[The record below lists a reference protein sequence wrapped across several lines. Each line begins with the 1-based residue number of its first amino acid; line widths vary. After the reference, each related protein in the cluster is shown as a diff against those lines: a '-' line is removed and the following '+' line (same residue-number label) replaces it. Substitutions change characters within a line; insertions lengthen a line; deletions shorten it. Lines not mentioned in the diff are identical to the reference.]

1 MKHRAGTMPSKAA
14 MLRLAKARGWVCD
27 MDGTLV
33 LGDRHNKELQP
44 LPRAIDFIEWIAS
57 RDLPFVLYTN
67 GTTRTPRQ
75 YAETL
80 QGIGFRLDE
89 RHLMTP
95 ASSAVDVFVRKGY
108 SRVMVVGGD
117 GLKIPLSEAGIEPV
131 APAGKAK
138 VDAVL
143 VGWFRE
149 FTVNEIEAAVY
160 AVWDGAQLYSC
171 SQSLFFASADGKTL
185 GTSRLISAAISD
197 LTGTRIHIVGKPS
210 IDAIRSAAR
219 RLQLKTTE
227 LAVMGDDPSLEI
239 VMAHRGKSLAI
250 AVHSG
255 IGGAAEVRKLPA
267 AQRPHIAVDNV
278 AELLALC
285 RTLH

>member
-1 MKHRAGTMPSKAA
+1 
-14 MLRLAKARGWVCD
+14 

-33 LGDRHNKELQP
+33 LGDRHNKGLQP
-44 LPRAIDFIEWIAS
+44 LPRAIEFIEWVKG
-57 RDLPFVLYTN
+57 RGLPFVLYTN
-67 GTTRTPRQ
+67 GTTRTPAQ

-80 QGIGFRLDE
+80 RGIGFDLGE

-95 ASSAVDVFVRKGY
+95 ASSAVDVFLRKGY
-108 SRVMVVGGD
+108 RRVMVVGGD
-117 GLKIPLSEAGIEPV
+117 GLKLPLAQAGIEPV
-131 APAGKAK
+131 APAGKPA
-138 VDAVL
+138 VEAVL

-149 FTVNEIEAAVY
+149 FTVTEIEAAVY
-160 AVWDGAQLYSC
+160 AVWSGAQLYSC

-197 LTGTRIHIVGKPS
+197 LTGARIQIVGKPAL
-210 IDAIRSAAR
+210 DAIRSAAR
-219 RLQLKTTE
+219 RLGVKTSE

-239 VMAHRGKSLAI
+239 VMAHRGKALAI

-255 IGGAAEVRKLPA
+255 IGGAAEFRKLPA

-278 AELLALC
+278 AKLLALC
-285 RTLH
+285 KKLP

>member
-1 MKHRAGTMPSKAA
+1 MPEKHAISKKSRQ
-14 MLRLAKARGWVCD
+14 RLAKARGWVCD

-33 LGDRHNKELQP
+33 LGDRHNKGLQP
-44 LPRAIDFIEWIAS
+44 LPGAIDFIEWIKA
-57 RDLPFVLYTN
+57 RGLPFVLYTN

-80 QGIGFRLDE
+80 QGIGFDLTE

-95 ASSAVDVFVRKGY
+95 ASTAVDVFVRKGY
-108 SRVMVVGGD
+108 KRVMVVGGD
-117 GLKIPLSEAGIEPV
+117 GLKIPLADAGIEPV
-131 APAGKAK
+131 APAGKPA
-138 VDAVL
+138 VEAVL

-160 AVWDGAQLYSC
+160 AVWSGAQLYSC

-197 LTGTRIHIVGKPS
+197 ITDARIHIVGKPS

-219 RLQLKTTE
+219 RLRLKTTE
-227 LAVMGDDPSLEI
+227 LAVMGDDPGLE
-239 VMAHRGKSLAI
+239 VAMAHRGKALAI

-255 IGGAAEVRKLPA
+255 IGDAHDFRKLPA

-278 AELLALC
+278 AGLLRLC
-285 RTLH
+285 RKLK

>member
-1 MKHRAGTMPSKAA
+1 
-14 MLRLAKARGWVCD
+14 

-33 LGDRHNKELQP
+33 LGDRHNKGLQP
-44 LPRAIDFIEWIAS
+44 LPRAIEFIEWIK
-57 RDLPFVLYTN
+57 RRGLPFVLYTN

-80 QGIGFRLDE
+80 QGIGFGLDE
-89 RHLMTP
+89 RNLMTP
-95 ASSAVDVFVRKGY
+95 ASSAVDVFLRKGFQ
-108 SRVMVVGGD
+108 RVMVVGGD
-117 GLKIPLSEAGIEPV
+117 GLKIPLAEAGIEPI
-131 APAGKAK
+131 APSGKPA
-138 VDAVL
+138 VEAVL

-160 AVWDGAQLYSC
+160 AVWSGAQLYSC

-197 LTGTRIHIVGKPS
+197 LTGARIHIVGKPS
-210 IDAIRSAAR
+210 VDAIRSAAH
-219 RLQLKTTE
+219 RLRLKTSE

-239 VMAHRGKSLAI
+239 VMAHRGKALAI

-255 IGGAAEVRKLPA
+255 IGDAHDFRKLPA
-267 AQRPHIAVDNV
+267 AQRPHLAVDNV
-278 AELLALC
+278 AELLDLC
-285 RTLH
+285 RRLR

>member
-1 MKHRAGTMPSKAA
+1 MAKRTKNKVPAA
-14 MLRLAKARGWVCD
+14 ILKRLARARGWVCD

-33 LGDRHNKELQP
+33 LGDRHNKGLRP
-44 LPRAIDFIEWIAS
+44 LPRAIEFIDWLKRRE
-57 RDLPFVLYTN
+57 LPFVLFTN

-80 QGIGFRLDE
+80 QDIGFDLGE

-95 ASSAVDVFVRKGY
+95 ASSAVDVFLRKGY
-108 SRVMVVGGD
+108 RRVMVLGGD
-117 GLKIPLSEAGIEPV
+117 GLKLPLAAAGIEPI
-131 APAGKAK
+131 APAGKPA
-138 VDAVL
+138 VEAVL

-149 FTVNEIEAAVY
+149 FTVNEIEAAVF
-160 AVWDGAQLYSC
+160 AIWSGAQLYSC

-197 LTGTRIHIVGKPS
+197 LTGERIRIVGKPS
-210 IDAIRSAAR
+210 IDALRSAAR
-219 RLQLKTTE
+219 RLCVKTSD

-239 VMAHRGKSLAI
+239 AMAHRGRSFAV

-255 IGGAAEVRKLPA
+255 IGDRREFRKLPA
-267 AQRPHIAVDNV
+267 AQRPHIAVENV
-278 AELLALC
+278 AELLDLC
-285 RTLH
+285 RKLE